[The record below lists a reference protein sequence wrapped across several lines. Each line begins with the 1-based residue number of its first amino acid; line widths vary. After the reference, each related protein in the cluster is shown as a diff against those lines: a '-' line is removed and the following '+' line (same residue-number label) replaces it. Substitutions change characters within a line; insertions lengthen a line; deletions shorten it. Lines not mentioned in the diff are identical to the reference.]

1 MLALVFSHLSRTAEQ
16 GFCEGARLPQ
26 NGNRRVYLTAYYIAC
41 LPESVPTRKE
51 QLARAL
57 RCVDG
62 SVGVAPVVVAPDMHA
77 LRDAVV
83 GARHVGRVCDDIRL
97 FKVTYRYI
105 KSPLL
110 TPPYADIILLMRRRR
125 ASRARRFRRPS
136 GARWASGPS
145 RCSCTLRPT
154 AGRPCVR
161 TSGTR
166 SSARSRGASRRT

>member
-97 FKVTYRYI
+97 FKVT
-105 KSPLL
+105 SPTAPPIMQPLCSHYAANPQAHTVYFFELL
-110 TPPYADIILLMRRRR
+110 R
-125 ASRARRFRRPS
+125 AGDVHHERCAS
-136 GARWASGPS
+136 GARRA
-145 RCSCTLRPT
+145 L
-154 AGRPCVR
+154 AGRLDHNAAAVPCVLLPAGR
-161 TSGTR
+161 V
-166 SSARSRGASRRT
+166 